1 MMIAKLPMQIALAF
15 FYITMIY
22 LLSDQ
27 PIDLHRM
34 AMFYTI
40 SLLIA
45 LTSES
50 FGVLIAS
57 RLSLVNGMFIGPVCT
72 VPLMLLSVFG
82 MGYGREVEV
91 PSYIRLVM
99 SFSYLRYGLEGLI
112 DAMYGHN
119 RADTICPDNEVYCM
133 FANAKFL
140 KMVLGFEDVSF
151 MVSFI
156 ALIMYYLLF
165 TVTAYYM
172 IKIRVA
178 TTSSNIMAVQ
188 YLGRFVKTHLNFAA
202 YKY

>member
-1 MMIAKLPMQIALAF
+1 MQIALAF

-22 LLSDQ
+22 TISDQ
-27 PIDLHRM
+27 PIDLYRM

-50 FGVLIAS
+50 LGVLIAS
-57 RLSLVNGMFIGPVCT
+57 RLSLINGMFVGPVCT
-72 VPLMLLSVFG
+72 VPLMLLSVYG
-82 MGYGREVEV
+82 IGYGRGAELS
-91 PSYIRLVM
+91 PYIKICM

-112 DAMYGHN
+112 DAMYGHE
-119 RADTICPDNEVYCM
+119 REDTICPESEIYCM
-133 FANAKFL
+133 FSKASFL
-140 KMVLGFEDVSF
+140 KTTLGFQEVSF
-151 MVSFI
+151 AVALV

-165 TVTAYYM
+165 TIAAFYM
-172 IKIRVA
+172 IKMRVA
-178 TTSSNIMAVQ
+178 TSVSNNVAVQ